1 MGLSKKAKLIIGG
14 VVCCSIINMPIATP
28 KCTVDCSNIDLNTID
43 KLIKIQMI
51 RLRKINKEKLIIC

>member
-28 KCTVDCSNIDLNTID
+28 KCTVDCSNIDIKTID
-43 KLIKIQMI
+43 K
-51 RLRKINKEKLIIC
+51 